1 MTFTA
6 PSSSSESV
14 KPADLDGHLLI
25 IKPIE
30 YKASISTSL
39 GDTDAIEC
47 NIIDVTTGKHH
58 DSVLFF
64 NVALKSALKPNIGK
78 IVLAKMG
85 QGIAKPGKSAPWILN
100 PVSDQGDIDSA
111 TAALAGAAVAA
122 TAPPVAKAASAVTP
136 EVQALLDQLGA
147 KIV

>member
-1 MTFTA
+1 
-6 PSSSSESV
+6 V

-30 YKASISTSL
+30 YKANISTSL

-64 NVALKSALKPNIGK
+64 NVALKSALKSNIDK
-78 IVLAKMG
+78 IVLARMG

-100 PVSDQGDIDSA
+100 PVTDPGDIASA
-111 TAALAGAAVAA
+111 TAALAGAAKAAPAQPVAQAAA
-122 TAPPVAKAASAVTP
+122 TAITP

-147 KIV
+147 KVV

>member
-39 GDTDAIEC
+39 GDTDAIEV

-58 DSVLFF
+58 ESVLFF

-111 TAALAGAAVAA
+111 TAALAGAAKAA
-122 TAPPVAKAASAVTP
+122 TATQPAAAASGVTP

-147 KIV
+147 KAI

>member
-1 MTFTA
+1 MTFTQ

-25 IKPIE
+25 IKPLE
-30 YKASISTSL
+30 FKVGISTSL
-39 GDTDAIEC
+39 GEADAIEC

-64 NVALKSALKPNIGK
+64 NVALKSSLKPNIGK

-100 PVSDQGDIDSA
+100 PVNDQGDIDSA
-111 TAALAGAAVAA
+111 TAALVGAAKAAVA
-122 TAPPVAKAASAVTP
+122 TPVAAPASGVTP

-147 KIV
+147 KAI